1 LIALVSEKQTK
12 GQFTTTLAITKP
24 SGAEGA
30 SDQLTLIVFI
40 KPLSKELQ
48 VQELQTR
55 LADALKVQLNIRK
68 NIALGKVITP
78 WKTNADGV
86 QLILSFPSS
95 AIEALTQHLTFD
107 LEINY
112 PESLASIDRFTKF
125 GTQGLRGALAAI
137 KK

>member
-1 LIALVSEKQTK
+1 LVSEKQTK

-30 SDQLTLIVFI
+30 GDQLTLIVFI

-55 LADALKVQLNIRK
+55 LADALKVQLNTRK

-112 PESLASIDRFTKF
+112 PDSLTTIDRFTKF

>member
-1 LIALVSEKQTK
+1 LVSEKQTK

-24 SGAEGA
+24 SGAESA

-55 LADALKVQLNIRK
+55 LADALKVQLNTRK

-78 WKTNADGV
+78 WKTNADKIV
-86 QLILSFPSS
+86 
-95 AIEALTQHLTFD
+95 FD
-107 LEINY
+107 GIAFRPTGKANEPAEIKSVTLV
-112 PESLASIDRFTKF
+112 PEYFAEIRM
-125 GTQGLRGALAAI
+125 R
-137 KK
+137 